1 MFIVFNPK
9 SVPIQEL
16 STSENLNLI
25 KRISTVNV
33 SDEKF
38 LSKFSDY
45 FGEIGT
51 LNNTHHIEIKDNAIP
66 VVRPVT
72 KIFSL

>member
-1 MFIVFNPK
+1 MFIVFDPK
-9 SVPIQEL
+9 SVPTQGL
-16 STSENLNLI
+16 STSENRNLI

-38 LSKFSDY
+38 LSKLSDC

-51 LNNTHHIEIKDNAIP
+51 LNNTHHIEIKDNVIS